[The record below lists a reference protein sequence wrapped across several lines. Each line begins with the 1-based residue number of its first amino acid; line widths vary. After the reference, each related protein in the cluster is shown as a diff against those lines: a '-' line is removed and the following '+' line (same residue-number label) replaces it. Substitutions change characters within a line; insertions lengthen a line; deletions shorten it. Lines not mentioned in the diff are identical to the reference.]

1 MIKNLTPQ
9 LAERGKIK
17 IGGLGDERK
26 KKDGS
31 GTYMLPV
38 KYDAFKITTMQR
50 DAAGRFIED
59 KELMT
64 RIMEKQ
70 GVQKLLEI
78 PVKLLYDD
86 LELNCQTRYSAYSGT
101 RCFCSGDGEW
111 AQRFGEGMVQ
121 KWAGDVLQEEH
132 KAGPNEY
139 GTRPC
144 PCERLE
150 SSFAGPGP
158 KCKPLTTLQV
168 LLEGVDRVGGV
179 WKFRSTSWNTLQGIL
194 SSLALIKTI
203 TGGVLAGIPL
213 VMILSPKTVSTPDGK
228 TMVAHI
234 VSLEYRGSEEK
245 LAEIGYEIALRR
257 IERRVK
263 MDTVEVEAR
272 KLLLLPHLEPAPD
285 QADTAAEFFPDPEA
299 EGTAPP
305 KPAGGKKK
313 PPATQSPVP
322 APEPQAAAG
331 TQSQDPGNGGE
342 QGSTPPAMAITLPA
356 LMELAKEPDGAVDL
370 PMNLVTTKGV
380 PIGRWLN
387 WGPNLG
393 GDMQVILE
401 LVDNLGEV
409 TGGLT
414 VAVIQKA
421 FNKAGIILKVI
432 TAAEIQEGKER
443 LADPPPPPPPP
454 KGNEGQA
461 KKSLF

>member
-38 KYDAFKITTMQR
+38 KYDSFKITTMQR
-50 DAAGRFIED
+50 DAAGRLLED
-59 KELMT
+59 KELMS

-121 KWAGDVLQEEH
+121 KWAGDVLQEER

-150 SSFAGPGP
+150 SAFTGPGP
-158 KCKPLTTLQV
+158 KCKPLSTLQV

-203 TGGVLAGIPL
+203 TGGPLAGIPL
-213 VMILSPKTVSTPDGK
+213 VMVLSPKTVSTPDGK
-228 TMVAHI
+228 TMVAYI
-234 VSLEYRGSEEK
+234 VSIEYRGPEEK
-245 LAEIGYEIALRR
+245 LAELGYEIAKRR
-257 IERRVK
+257 IEHRIR
-263 MDTVEVEAR
+263 MDTVEVAAR
-272 KLLLLPHLEPAPD
+272 KLLVAPHEEPV
-285 QADTAAEFFPDPEA
+285 QEQEDTAAEFFPAGEAAETAAPEPRSDTSGDDPLLPPPPGLDATGA
-299 EGTAPP
+299 EDAFPAEQVYVIPQETKRPEPQEEVPPAWDSVPHGGPSTAAPP
-305 KPAGGKKK
+305 KPRGGSIK
-313 PPATQSPVP
+313 
-322 APEPQAAAG
+322 
-331 TQSQDPGNGGE
+331 GE
-342 QGSTPPAMAITLPA
+342 GRA
-356 LMELAKEPDGAVDL
+356 L
-370 PMNLVTTKGV
+370 
-380 PIGRWLN
+380 
-387 WGPNLG
+387 
-393 GDMQVILE
+393 
-401 LVDNLGEV
+401 
-409 TGGLT
+409 
-414 VAVIQKA
+414 
-421 FNKAGIILKVI
+421 F
-432 TAAEIQEGKER
+432 
-443 LADPPPPPPPP
+443 
-454 KGNEGQA
+454 
-461 KKSLF
+461 